1 MTDQGWLAE
10 QFERSRP
17 HLEAVAYG
25 MLGSISEAQDAV
37 QEAWL
42 RLGRSDSAA
51 IDDLR
56 AWLTT
61 VVGRIS
67 LDMLRSR
74 KARHEYSVGSWLPE
88 PLVDEPDDGGPEQQ
102 AMLADSIGLALLV
115 VLESLTPAERLAF
128 VLHDVF
134 AVPFDDIAEVI
145 DRSPDS
151 ARQLASRAG
160 RPAAGPRCRVAAPG
174 RRRLPGGGA
183 GRRLRG
189 TGAGPGPRCDLPH
202 GHRADQPAGA
212 PAIGRVRAG
221 GPPCSRH
228 CPAVR
233 EPGPARAGQ
242 RRGRRPVRHPR
253 RPDSGDR
260 VHHRGRPD
268 RRAEPGRGP
277 GQAAAPHNRTVNS
290 GGPDVHST
298 KA

>member
-151 ARQLASRAG
+151 ARQLASRA
-160 RPAAGPRCRVAAPG
+160 RRRVQAAPQPDRDAALQ
-174 RRRLPGGGA
+174 RRVVDAFLA
-183 GRRLRG
+183 
-189 TGAGPGPRCDLPH
+189 A
-202 GHRADQPAGA
+202 
-212 PAIGRVRAG
+212 
-221 GPPCSRH
+221 
-228 CPAVR
+228 
-233 EPGPARAGQ
+233 ARAGDFEALVQ
-242 RRGRRPVRHPR
+242 VLDPDVIFRTDTGPTSPLARPPLAGSGPVARRVLGTAPRFVNLARPVLVNGEAGALFGTHDDPIAVIGFTIVGGRVAELNLVADPAKLRHLTI
-253 RPDSGDR
+253 
-260 VHHRGRPD
+260 
-268 RRAEPGRGP
+268 EP
-277 GQAAAPHNRTVNS
+277 
-290 GGPDVHST
+290 
-298 KA
+298 

>member
-151 ARQLASRAG
+151 ARQLASRA
-160 RPAAGPRCRVAAPG
+160 RRRVQAAPQPDRDAALQ
-174 RRRLPGGGA
+174 RRVVDAFLA
-183 GRRLRG
+183 
-189 TGAGPGPRCDLPH
+189 A
-202 GHRADQPAGA
+202 
-212 PAIGRVRAG
+212 
-221 GPPCSRH
+221 
-228 CPAVR
+228 
-233 EPGPARAGQ
+233 ARAGDFEALVQ
-242 RRGRRPVRHPR
+242 VLDPDVIFRTDTGPTSPLARPPLAGSGPVARRVLGTAPRFVNLARPVLVNGEAGALFGTHDDPIAVIGFTIVGGRIAELNLVADPAKLRHLTI
-253 RPDSGDR
+253 
-260 VHHRGRPD
+260 
-268 RRAEPGRGP
+268 EP
-277 GQAAAPHNRTVNS
+277 
-290 GGPDVHST
+290 
-298 KA
+298 